1 MHVGSVSSQA
11 GCTRH
16 CSACAGTLCYSSR
29 PASAGRSFLPCFGG
43 IMTANVHPAP
53 QPFSKADYKTLSL
66 AALGG
71 ALEIYD
77 FIIFVFFALTLS
89 QLFFPPDMPEWLR
102 LLQSFGIF
110 VTGYLA
116 RPLGGILMAHFADR
130 LGRKKVFSLSI
141 LMMALPCLL
150 IGIMPT
156 YAQIGYWAPL
166 VLLVLRILQGA
177 AVGGEVP
184 SAWVFVAEHAPK
196 GHRGYALGVLQAG
209 LTFGYL
215 LGALTATW
223 LARAFSPAEILDWAW
238 RIPFLLG
245 GVFGVVGV
253 WLRRWLNET
262 PVFIAM
268 HAQREN
274 LPALPLG
281 KVLRE
286 HRQSLLPAVL
296 LTFVLTSAVVVLV
309 VITPTVMQQRFGI
322 SASHTFALSALGI
335 VFLNIGCVLAG
346 LLVDRIGAWR
356 GVMFY
361 SLLLPLGIGVLYTS
375 LIQQS
380 LPLGIAYAIAG
391 LACGIVG
398 VVPSVMVGLFP
409 ASIRVSGISLTYNIA
424 YAFWASTTPLLLI
437 ALMPWNIWVC
447 VLYSLI
453 MGTVGLTTAAVF
465 GLRRGVVVDDVAT
478 RRAG

>member
-1 MHVGSVSSQA
+1 
-11 GCTRH
+11 
-16 CSACAGTLCYSSR
+16 
-29 PASAGRSFLPCFGG
+29 
-43 IMTANVHPAP
+43 MTAIVKPRP
-53 QPFSKADYKTLSL
+53 QPFSRADYKTLSL

-89 QLFFPPDMPEWLR
+89 QLFFPPEMPEWLR

-130 LGRKKVFSLSI
+130 LGRKRMFSLSI

-156 YAQIGYWAPL
+156 YDQIGYWAPL
-166 VLLVLRILQGA
+166 ILLALRILQGA

-184 SAWVFVAEHAPK
+184 SAWVFVAEHAPV

-223 LARAFSPAEILDWAW
+223 LARVFTPAEVLDYAW

-253 WLRRWLNET
+253 WLRRWLSET
-262 PVFIAM
+262 PVFVAM
-268 HAQREN
+268 QAQREN
-274 LPALPLG
+274 MQGLPLG
-281 KVLRE
+281 QVLRE
-286 HRQSLLPAVL
+286 HRQSLLPAAL
-296 LTFVLTSAVVVLV
+296 LTCVLTSAVVVLV
-309 VITPTVMQQRFGI
+309 VITPTVMQKSFGI
-322 SASHTFALSALGI
+322 SASDTFALSAAGI

-346 LLVDRIGAWR
+346 MLVDRIGAWR
-356 GVMFY
+356 GVIVY
-361 SLLLPLGIGVLYTS
+361 SLLLPLGIGVLYAS
-375 LIQQS
+375 LVQQW
-380 LPLGIAYAIAG
+380 LPLSVAYAIAG

-409 ASIRVSGISLTYNIA
+409 PGIRVSGISFTYNIS
-424 YAFWASTTPLLLI
+424 YALWASTTPLMLI
-437 ALMPWNIWVC
+437 ALMPWSPWVC
-447 VLYSLI
+447 VAYGVV
-453 MGTVGLTTAAVF
+453 MGCVGLITAAVF
-465 GLRRGVVVDDVAT
+465 GLHKGMAVDDRLT
-478 RRAG
+478 CRG

>member
-1 MHVGSVSSQA
+1 M
-11 GCTRH
+11 
-16 CSACAGTLCYSSR
+16 SAR
-29 PASAGRSFLPCFGG
+29 RFFQPCFGG
-43 IMTANVHPAP
+43 FMTAIVQSTP
-53 QPFSKADYKTLSL
+53 QPFSRADYKTLGL

-130 LGRKKVFSLSI
+130 LGRKRVFSLSI

-166 VLLVLRILQGA
+166 VLLALRILQGA

-184 SAWVFVAEHAPK
+184 SAWVFVAEHAPQ

-223 LARAFSPAEILDWAW
+223 LARVFSPGEILDWAW

-281 KVLRE
+281 QVLRD
-286 HRQSLLPAVL
+286 HRQSLLPAAL

-322 SASHTFALSALGI
+322 SASNTFALSAVGI

-346 LLVDRIGAWR
+346 MLVDRIGAWR
-356 GVMFY
+356 GVIIY
-361 SLLLPLGIGVLYTS
+361 SLLLPLGIGVLYAS
-375 LIQQS
+375 LIQQWM
-380 LPLGIAYAIAG
+380 PLSIAYAIEG
-391 LACGIVG
+391 LACGVVG

-409 ASIRVSGISLTYNIA
+409 ANIRVSGISFTYNIA

-447 VLYSLI
+447 VLYSLV
-453 MGTVGLTTAAVF
+453 MGIVGLTTAAVF
-465 GLRRGVVVDDVAT
+465 GLRRGVVVDDLAT
-478 RRAG
+478 GRSG

>member
-1 MHVGSVSSQA
+1 
-11 GCTRH
+11 
-16 CSACAGTLCYSSR
+16 
-29 PASAGRSFLPCFGG
+29 
-43 IMTANVHPAP
+43 MTAIARPRP
-53 QPFSKADYKTLSL
+53 QPFSRADYRTLGL

-89 QLFFPPDMPEWLR
+89 QLFFPPEMPEWLR

-130 LGRKKVFSLSI
+130 LGRKRVFSLSI

-150 IGIMPT
+150 IGLMPT

-166 VLLVLRILQGA
+166 LLLGLRILQGA

-184 SAWVFVAEHAPK
+184 SAWVFVAEHAPQ

-223 LARAFSPAEILDWAW
+223 LARVYTPAEILDYAW

-253 WLRRWLNET
+253 WLRRWLSET
-262 PVFIAM
+262 PVFMAL
-268 HAQREN
+268 HAQRQDIKG
-274 LPALPLG
+274 LPRLPLG
-281 KVLRE
+281 QVLRE
-286 HRQSLLPAVL
+286 HRQALLPAAL
-296 LTFVLTSAVVVLV
+296 LTCVLTSAVVVLV
-309 VITPTVMQQRFGI
+309 VITPTVMQQRFGF

-346 LLVDRIGAWR
+346 LLVDRLGAWR
-356 GVMFY
+356 CVGLY
-361 SLLLPLGIGVLYTS
+361 SLLLPLGIGLLYAS
-375 LIQQS
+375 LIEQWQW
-380 LPLGIAYAIAG
+380 LTPGLAYALAG
-391 LACGIVG
+391 LGCGIVG

-409 ASIRVSGISLTYNIA
+409 ARIRVSGISFTYNIA
-424 YAFWASTTPLLLI
+424 YALWASLTPLLLI
-437 ALMPWNIWVC
+437 GLMPWSPWVAVGYC
-447 VLYSLI
+447 LV
-453 MGTVGLTTAAVF
+453 MGLVGMLTAAVF
-465 GLRRGVVVDDVAT
+465 GARQPLAIET
-478 RRAG
+478 HTA